1 VKGTANI
8 YAGNAAWESG
18 LLKLDSVRIFIK
30 MKKKTKAKKAKDF
43 KSENI
48 WVRCCHDKLVP
59 VGQLREHPMNPFKHP
74 ELQVQKLALLI
85 KFHGWRYPIAV
96 SRRSG
101 LIVNGHC
108 RLAAARLLNFNLVP
122 VDVQYFK
129 NEGDELAHLLADNVI
144 QEFKE
149 LSKAKMG
156 DALVE
161 LDQFNYPQEL
171 TAIGPTEAAE
181 FINYVGSGP
190 GKDDMDYVEKE
201 LKPYDKTH
209 ILISFPPEKFTF
221 VEQSIRELLQDDD
234 IEIEQ
239 ASN

>member
-1 VKGTANI
+1 
-8 YAGNAAWESG
+8 
-18 LLKLDSVRIFIK
+18 
-30 MKKKTKAKKAKDF
+30 MKKKKVKPKKAKDF
-43 KSENI
+43 KSEEI

-59 VGQLREHPMNPFKHP
+59 VGQLREHPMNPFIHP
-74 ELQVQKLALLI
+74 EAQIQKLALLI

-108 RLAAARLLNFNLVP
+108 RLAAAKLLGLNLVP

-129 NEGDELAHLLADNVI
+129 NENDELAHLLADNVI

-149 LSKAKMG
+149 MSKARMG
-156 DALVE
+156 DALVD
-161 LDQFNYPQEL
+161 LDQANYPQEL
-171 TAIGPTEAAE
+171 TAISPTEAAE
-181 FINYVGSGP
+181 YINYVGSGP
-190 GKDDMDYVEKE
+190 GKDDMDYVEQS

-209 ILISFPPEKFTF
+209 ILISFPPDMFTL
-221 VEQSIRELLQDDD
+221 VEQTIRDLAKYDNV
-234 IEIEQ
+234 EIEQ

>member
-1 VKGTANI
+1 M
-8 YAGNAAWESG
+8 S
-18 LLKLDSVRIFIK
+18 
-30 MKKKTKAKKAKDF
+30 KKKLKKNITKKTKDF
-43 KSENI
+43 KSEDI

-59 VGQLREHPMNPFKHP
+59 VGQLREHPMNPFRHP
-74 ELQVQKLALLI
+74 EAQIQKLALLI

-108 RLAAARLLNFNLVP
+108 RLAAAKLLGLNLVP

-149 LSKAKMG
+149 MSKAKMG

-161 LDQFNYPQEL
+161 LDQINYPQEL
-171 TAIGPTEAAE
+171 TAISPTEAAE
-181 FINYVGSGP
+181 YINYVGSGP
-190 GKDDMDYVEKE
+190 GKDEMDYVEQE
-201 LKPYDKTH
+201 LKPYDRTH
-209 ILISFPPEKFTF
+209 ILISFPPDMFTL
-221 VEQSIRELLQDDD
+221 VEQSIRELAQYDNV
-234 IEIEQ
+234 EIEQ